1 MHRQRTIFLLASA
14 AFVLAVVFS
23 AASCQQTPTLPSQEM
38 ALVAAP
44 SAPEPT
50 MSENDLATCYVYI
63 TKTGTKY
70 HRANCRYLNR
80 SKKRVTLD
88 WAKSHGYKPCSVCK
102 PPRKCP

>member
-1 MHRQRTIFLLASA
+1 MHRHRTVLLLACV
-14 AFVLAVVFS
+14 AFVFAVVFS
-23 AASCQQTPTLPSQEM
+23 AASCQQTPTLPSQEL
-38 ALVAAP
+38 ALVAP